1 MEAAHVPTTLWDL
14 CGSVRDRDCLT
25 FPRRK
30 PRREARET
38 HLGWQ
43 EAEASLK
50 CVMCLS
56 SLVRTR
62 DICVGCELEG
72 GLGSQEEGKSVS
84 TELHCGISVGP
95 APTVGE

>member
-14 CGSVRDRDCLT
+14 CGSVRDRDYLT

-30 PRREARET
+30 PRREAEET

-50 CVMCLS
+50 CV
-56 SLVRTR
+56 TR
-62 DICVGCELEG
+62 DICMGCELEG

-84 TELHCGISVGP
+84 TELHCGLSVGP